1 MFWLKS
7 CPRCHGDLNENTG
20 IYGNYISCLQ
30 CGHYLT
36 AVEEAYIRAA
46 RIGSSRSTQPVGESW
61 YASQLPP
68 VCRLRVSQRI
78 NTNLTPL
85 RAKPLD

>member
-36 AVEEAYIRAA
+36 AVEEAYIRYESPFGKHYTLPEAQPIKVLTEIAA
-46 RIGSSRSTQPVGESW
+46 
-61 YASQLPP
+61 
-68 VCRLRVSQRI
+68 
-78 NTNLTPL
+78 
-85 RAKPLD
+85 

>member
-7 CPRCHGDLNENTG
+7 CPRCHGDLNENTD

-36 AVEEAYIRAA
+36 TIEEAYVRD
-46 RIGSSRSTQPVGESW
+46 GNPFGKKHTDS
-61 YASQLPP
+61 
-68 VCRLRVSQRI
+68 VSQPDRV
-78 NTNLTPL
+78 LTEI
-85 RAKPLD
+85 AA

>member
-7 CPRCHGDLNENTG
+7 CPRCHGDLNENTD

-36 AVEEAYIRAA
+36 AIEEAYVRDGNPFGKKHT
-46 RIGSSRSTQPVGESW
+46 GSASQPV
-61 YASQLPP
+61 
-68 VCRLRVSQRI
+68 RV
-78 NTNLTPL
+78 LTEI
-85 RAKPLD
+85 AA